1 MQSIE
6 TSIIIDAPPAQ
17 VWQVLMNFDRYP
29 QWNPFVKSI
38 KGEAKMGAHLECTL
52 QPEGMKPQ
60 VFKPTVVALELER
73 EFAWLGKLGISGL
86 FDGEHHFQLI
96 PQDDKTLFIHKENF
110 NGILVPLLLAL
121 IGDKTRRGFEA
132 MNRALKQRVENIH

>member
-6 TSIIIDAPPAQ
+6 TSIIINAPAAE
-17 VWQVLMNFDRYP
+17 VWQVLMNFDLYP
-29 QWNPFVKSI
+29 QWNPFIKGI
-38 KGEAKMGAHLECTL
+38 KGEATLGAQLECTL

-60 VFKPTVVALELER
+60 VFKTTVVALQQER

-110 NGILVPLLLAL
+110 RGILVPLLLAL

-132 MNRALKQRVENIH
+132 MNQALKQRVENFS